1 LSLPPHSKSAKDIDI
16 MLYYQAKLDK
26 LFVDNKVTVVM
37 SGHTHVTQRHG
48 VNYQG
53 SKIMNATVVVVNGVN
68 TSMYTNP
75 PAPVYLSV
83 GFAGA
88 GSDEWSPGANGADFS
103 DWTSNRPAY
112 TRVSVD
118 TDKMTVEFV
127 DALLLTVL
135 DTSVITITLPSGAYA
150 NFKGDACATSTPST
164 VAPKDSKFFVT
175 FSVTLPY
182 TKTEFDADKQTLYK
196 KAVAKAASTILDN
209 VDIVSMTDARRRAGS
224 VAVETKV
231 RATDAAGQ
239 AALTT
244 TLGTGDA
251 LKNKLNAEL
260 KALGLKEASA
270 VTDPTQASSRL
281 STATRSYATWTLLA
295 AATCAHLALWV

>member
-1 LSLPPHSKSAKDIDI
+1 

-26 LFVDNKVTVVM
+26 LFADNKVTVVM

-150 NFKGDACATSTPST
+150 NFQGNACAASTPT
-164 VAPKDSKFFVT
+164 LMIVAPTDSKFFVT
-175 FSVTLPY
+175 CTATLPY
-182 TKTEFDADKQTLYK
+182 MKSEFDTDKQTKYK
-196 KAVAKAASTILDN
+196 QAVAKAAGTILDN
-209 VDIVSMTDARRRAGS
+209 VDIVSMTATKRRQLLSS

-239 AALTT
+239 AALNTN
-244 TLGTGDA
+244 LGTGDA
-251 LKNKLNAEL
+251 LINILNAEL
-260 KALGLKEASA
+260 KAHGL
-270 VTDPTQASSRL
+270 
-281 STATRSYATWTLLA
+281 
-295 AATCAHLALWV
+295 